1 MHDYIVLKQSRNRAK
16 ADAQK
21 QNKGTIGDEKREGT
35 IIIINGALI
44 QPPPPPMDPLS
55 RFFVSKVPFM
65 LPFPPLL
72 LSLLLRPYPTQ
83 RSAVSS
89 FVLRVSIQGSS
100 GAMDKNGGMKPSV
113 PLGFRN
119 LKEGEET
126 SHGMSPCHFH
136 GGQGYH
142 FLEMFR

>member
-21 QNKGTIGDEKREGT
+21 QNKGTIGDEKKEGT

-65 LPFPPLL
+65 L
-72 LSLLLRPYPTQ
+72 LSVSSLPSKAPSH
-83 RSAVSS
+83 SAVSS

-119 LKEGEET
+119 LGREET
-126 SHGMSPCHFH
+126 GHGMSPCHFH
-136 GGQGYH
+136 GGQG
-142 FLEMFR
+142 